1 MSANKNMRAEQQKVA
16 IIGGGA
22 AGFFAAISAKS
33 HWPKAEVCILEKSN
47 KLLAKVK
54 ISGGGRCN
62 VTHDCPDIIELSKAY
77 PRGEKQLRKAFHQ
90 FSATDTIHWF
100 ESRNV
105 PLKTYPDGCIF
116 PQANDSQVIIDLF
129 LKECRT
135 LGIGILLQQNI
146 TKISPHSSGVTII
159 NNQQQQEYD
168 RVIICTGGSPKIS
181 GLTWLSDLGLD
192 IVEPLPSLFTFNMP
206 QNPICELMGI
216 VVSQASAKIEGTK
229 LVGQGPLLIT
239 HWGMSGPAILLLSA
253 WGARILAQN
262 NYHFFVLINWLDTC
276 KDEELRALLN
286 STAAAHAA
294 KKISNW
300 NPTTLSNRLWIHLLE
315 RSDIHP
321 DLRWSEL
328 GKKALNRLVNTLLND
343 RYEVKGKTTF
353 KEEFVTAGGVAL
365 SEINFQTMQAKKI
378 PNLSFAGELLDID
391 GITGGYNFQAA
402 WTTGFI
408 AGKHALA
415 ERAPKN

>member
-1 MSANKNMRAEQQKVA
+1 MSAKKNMRAEQQKVA

-33 HWPKAEVCILEKSN
+33 HWPNAEVCILEKSN

-62 VTHDCPDIIELSKAY
+62 VTHACPDIVELSKAY

-276 KDEELRALLN
+276 KDEELRALLS

-300 NPTTLSNRLWIHLLE
+300 NPTTLSNRLWLHLLE

-378 PNLSFAGELLDID
+378 PNLSFAGELLDVD

-408 AGKHALA
+408 AGKHAFTNEAVL
-415 ERAPKN
+415 

>member
-1 MSANKNMRAEQQKVA
+1 MSAKKNMRAEQQKVA

-33 HWPKAEVCILEKSN
+33 HWPNAEVCILEKSN

-262 NYHFFVLINWLDTC
+262 NYHFFVLINWLETC

-300 NPTTLSNRLWIHLLE
+300 NPTTLSNRLWLHLLE

-415 ERAPKN
+415 EPAPKN

>member
-62 VTHDCPDIIELSKAY
+62 VTHACPDIVELSKAY

-343 RYEVKGKTTF
+343 RYEIKGKTTF

-415 ERAPKN
+415 EPAPKN

>member
-62 VTHDCPDIIELSKAY
+62 VTHACPDIVELSKAY

-90 FSATDTIHWF
+90 FSATDTIQWF
-100 ESRNV
+100 ESRNI

-300 NPTTLSNRLWIHLLE
+300 NPTTLSNRLWLHLLE

-328 GKKALNRLVNTLLND
+328 GKKAMNRLVNTLLND

-408 AGKHALA
+408 AGKHAFTQEAVL
-415 ERAPKN
+415 

>member
-1 MSANKNMRAEQQKVA
+1 MSTKKNMRAEQQKVA

-33 HWPKAEVCILEKSN
+33 HWPNAEVCILEKSN

-276 KDEELRALLN
+276 KDEELRALLS

-300 NPTTLSNRLWIHLLE
+300 NPTTLSNRLWLHLLE

-328 GKKALNRLVNTLLND
+328 GKKAMNRLVNTLLND

-408 AGKHALA
+408 AGKHAFTQEAVL
-415 ERAPKN
+415 

>member
-1 MSANKNMRAEQQKVA
+1 MSAKKNMRAEQQKVA

-62 VTHDCPDIIELSKAY
+62 VTHACPDIVELSKAF

-300 NPTTLSNRLWIHLLE
+300 NPTTLSNRLWLHLLE

-343 RYEVKGKTTF
+343 RYEIKGKTTF

>member
-1 MSANKNMRAEQQKVA
+1 MSAKKNMRAEQQKVA

-33 HWPKAEVCILEKSN
+33 HWPNAEVCILEKSN

-62 VTHDCPDIIELSKAY
+62 VTHACPDIVELSKAY

-300 NPTTLSNRLWIHLLE
+300 NPTTLSNRLWLHLLE

-343 RYEVKGKTTF
+343 RYEIKGKTTF

-415 ERAPKN
+415 EPAPKN

>member
-1 MSANKNMRAEQQKVA
+1 MSAKKNMRAEQQKVA

-62 VTHDCPDIIELSKAY
+62 VTHACPDIVELSKAY

-300 NPTTLSNRLWIHLLE
+300 NPTTLSNRLWLHLLE

-415 ERAPKN
+415 EPAPKN

>member
-1 MSANKNMRAEQQKVA
+1 MSANKNMRAEQEKVA

-62 VTHDCPDIIELSKAY
+62 VTHACPDIVELSKAY

-129 LKECRT
+129 LKECRA

-300 NPTTLSNRLWIHLLE
+300 NPTTLSNRLWLHLLE

>member
-1 MSANKNMRAEQQKVA
+1 MRAEQQKVA

-33 HWPKAEVCILEKSN
+33 HWPNAEVCILEKSN

-62 VTHDCPDIIELSKAY
+62 VTHACPDIVELSKAY

-129 LKECRT
+129 LKECRA

-276 KDEELRALLN
+276 KDEELRALLS

-300 NPTTLSNRLWIHLLE
+300 NPTTLSNRLWLHLLE

-328 GKKALNRLVNTLLND
+328 GKKAMNRLVNTLLND

-408 AGKHALA
+408 AGKHAFTQEAVL
-415 ERAPKN
+415 

>member
-1 MSANKNMRAEQQKVA
+1 MSAKKNMRAEQQKVA

-33 HWPKAEVCILEKSN
+33 HWPNAEVCILEKSN

-62 VTHDCPDIIELSKAY
+62 VTHACPDIVELSKAY

-276 KDEELRALLN
+276 KDEELRALLS

-300 NPTTLSNRLWIHLLE
+300 NPTTLSNRLWLHLLE

-378 PNLSFAGELLDID
+378 PNLSFAGELLDVD

>member
-1 MSANKNMRAEQQKVA
+1 MSAKKNMRAEQQKVA

-33 HWPKAEVCILEKSN
+33 HWPNAEVCILEKSN

-62 VTHDCPDIIELSKAY
+62 VTHDCPDIVELSKAY

-343 RYEVKGKTTF
+343 RYEIKGKTTF

-415 ERAPKN
+415 EPAPKN

>member
-1 MSANKNMRAEQQKVA
+1 MRAEQQKVA

-22 AGFFAAISAKS
+22 SGFFAAISAKS
-33 HWPKAEVCILEKSN
+33 HWPNAEVCILEKSN

-300 NPTTLSNRLWIHLLE
+300 NPTTLSNRLWLHLLE

-328 GKKALNRLVNTLLND
+328 GKKALNRLVNTLLHD

>member
-1 MSANKNMRAEQQKVA
+1 MRAEQQKVA

-33 HWPKAEVCILEKSN
+33 HWPNAEVCILEKSN

-62 VTHDCPDIIELSKAY
+62 VTHACPDIVELSKAY

-90 FSATDTIHWF
+90 FSATDTIQWF
-100 ESRNV
+100 ESRNI

-129 LKECRT
+129 LKECRA

-276 KDEELRALLN
+276 KDEELRALLS

-300 NPTTLSNRLWIHLLE
+300 NPTTLSNRLWLHLLE

-328 GKKALNRLVNTLLND
+328 GKKAMNRLVNTLLND

-378 PNLSFAGELLDID
+378 PNLSFAGELLDVD

-408 AGKHALA
+408 AGKHAFTNEAVL
-415 ERAPKN
+415 

>member
-1 MSANKNMRAEQQKVA
+1 MSAKKNMRAEQQKVA

-33 HWPKAEVCILEKSN
+33 HWPNAEVCILEKSN

-62 VTHDCPDIIELSKAY
+62 VTHDCPDIVELSKAY

-116 PQANDSQVIIDLF
+116 PQANDSQVIIDVF

-168 RVIICTGGSPKIS
+168 WVIICTGGSPKIS

-300 NPTTLSNRLWIHLLE
+300 NPTTLSNRLWLHLLE

-415 ERAPKN
+415 EPALKN

>member
-1 MSANKNMRAEQQKVA
+1 MSHPITNKSTQKKVA

-22 AGFFAAISAKS
+22 AGFFAAISVKL
-33 HWPKAEVCILEKSN
+33 HWPEAAVVILEKSN

-62 VTHDCPDIIELSKAY
+62 VTHFCPDIAELSKAY

-100 ESRNV
+100 ESRGV
-105 PLKTYPDGCIF
+105 ALKTYPDGCIF
-116 PQANDSQVIIDLF
+116 PKANDSQVIIDLF
-129 LKECRT
+129 IKECLA
-135 LGIGILLQQNI
+135 LGIQILQQQNI
-146 TKISPHSSGVTII
+146 TKISPKSNGLTIL
-159 NNQQQQEYD
+159 NNDQDQYFDQ
-168 RVIICTGGSPKIS
+168 VIICTGGSPKIT
-181 GLTWLSDLGLD
+181 GLSWLAELGIGL
-192 IVEPLPSLFTFNMP
+192 VEPLPSLFTFNMP

-216 VVSQASAKIEGTK
+216 VVPNATAKIEGTK
-229 LVGQGPLLIT
+229 LSGQGPLLIT

-253 WGARILAQN
+253 WGARILAEK
-262 NYHFFVLINWLDTC
+262 NYHFHVLINWLDTV
-276 KDEELRALLN
+276 KEEELRQLLN

-300 NPTTLSNRLWIHLLE
+300 NPTSLSNRLWVHLLD
-315 RSDIHP
+315 RSEIHP

-328 GKKALNRLVNTLLND
+328 GKKALNKLVNTLLND
-343 RYEVKGKTTF
+343 RFEVKGKTTF
-353 KEEFVTAGGVAL
+353 KEEFVTAGGVSL
-365 SEINFQTMQAKKI
+365 TEIDFQTMQAKKYPQI
-378 PNLSFAGELLDID
+378 SFAGEVLDID

-415 ERAPKN
+415 SAVQTN

>member
-1 MSANKNMRAEQQKVA
+1 MANNKEVPRPKKIA

-22 AGFFAAISAKS
+22 AGFFAAISAKT
-33 HWPKAEVCILEKSN
+33 HWPNADVVILEKSN

-62 VTHDCPDIIELSKAY
+62 VTHDCPDILELSKAY

-90 FSATDTIHWF
+90 FSANDTIHWF
-100 ESRNV
+100 ESRGV

-116 PQANDSQVIIDLF
+116 PKANDSQVIIDVF
-129 LKECRT
+129 LKECKV
-135 LGIGILLQQNI
+135 LNIAILLQQNI
-146 TKISPHSSGVTII
+146 VKINPHENGVTII
-159 NNQQQQEYD
+159 NNNQEQTYD
-168 RVIICTGGSPKIS
+168 QAIICTGGSPKIS
-181 GLTWLSDLGLD
+181 GLQWLTDLGLE
-192 IVEPLPSLFTFNMP
+192 IVDPQPSLFTFNMP

-253 WGARILAQN
+253 WGARILAEK
-262 NYHFFVLINWLDTC
+262 NYHFFVLINWLDNV
-276 KDEELRALLN
+276 KDDELRTLLY
-286 STAAAHAA
+286 STAKAHAA
-294 KKISNW
+294 KKMSNW
-300 NPTTLSNRLWIHLLE
+300 NPTTLSNRLWAHLLE
-315 RSDIHP
+315 RSDIHT

-328 GKKALNRLVNTLLND
+328 GKKTLNRLINTLLND

-353 KEEFVTAGGVAL
+353 KEEFVTAGGVGL
-365 SEINFQTMQAKKI
+365 TEIDFQTMQAKKY
-378 PNLSFAGELLDID
+378 PQLSFAGEVLDID

-415 ERAPKN
+415 SAVQPD